1 MEWFNHQLAYNDP
14 IFIMQELDDIWAL
27 LTGAAMDMAMAE
39 AGGWH
44 GHDDMEGFTP
54 QQED

>member
-1 MEWFNHQLAYNDP
+1 
-14 IFIMQELDDIWAL
+14 MQELDDIWAL